1 MNGPMELSQNEEK
14 SLVCQAQ
21 GGSREAL
28 GKLYDSITPKLF
40 GYLVNVVNDKTTAE
54 DIFQDT
60 WQRAIEALPKY
71 QIRQNIRLSA
81 WIFAIA
87 RNECKKQWLKSGQA
101 NKFEP
106 EKQDEPSAEPDKI
119 REKIL
124 VEQTLLQLSEN
135 DREIIR
141 LYYISDLTLNEIAA
155 ILNINSITVRVRI
168 YRALKRARTILVGKT
183 S

>member
-1 MNGPMELSQNEEK
+1 MNGPMKLSQNEEK

-54 DIFQDT
+54 DIFQNT
-60 WQRAIEALPKY
+60 WQKAIEALPKY

-87 RNECKKQWLKSGQA
+87 RNPLKTNSNPLKKTWIS
-101 NKFEP
+101 
-106 EKQDEPSAEPDKI
+106 S
-119 REKIL
+119 
-124 VEQTLLQLSEN
+124 VLSV
-135 DREIIR
+135 
-141 LYYISDLTLNEIAA
+141 
-155 ILNINSITVRVRI
+155 IN
-168 YRALKRARTILVGKT
+168 
-183 S
+183 